1 MELISMKLRILE
13 RESRF
18 NRKYF
23 IDDHGDLYYSD
34 AKGFELKTGD
44 WNHDGD
50 VYSIYGMLVKGIRGG
65 WDFISKE
72 DFDLRQISRNEFRKI
87 LHDRLDDY
95 FSDGTDKNGNY
106 YYCDST
112 DGGKI
117 HYGNYSFM
125 SGGSVIYGTPDD
137 REEAIQK
144 EIDYLESDLK

>member
-1 MELISMKLRILE
+1 MKLRINE
-13 RESRF
+13 RA
-18 NRKYF
+18 NLTGRKYF
-23 IDDHGDLYYSD
+23 TDPSGNYLYYTD
-34 AKGFELKTGD
+34 AKGFELRTGD

-72 DFDLRQISRNEFRKI
+72 DFDLKQISRNEFRKI

-106 YYCDST
+106 YFCDST

-117 HYGNYSFM
+117 HYDNYAFM
-125 SGGSVIYGTPDD
+125 SGGSVIYGTPED
-137 REEAIQK
+137 REEAIQR
-144 EIDYLESDLK
+144 EIDYLESDL